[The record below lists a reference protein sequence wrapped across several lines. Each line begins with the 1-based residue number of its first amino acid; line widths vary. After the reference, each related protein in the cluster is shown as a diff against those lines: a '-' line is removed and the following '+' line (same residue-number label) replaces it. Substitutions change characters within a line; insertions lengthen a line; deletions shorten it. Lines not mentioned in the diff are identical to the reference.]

1 MVSDSH
7 VRAALAFAL
16 AVMLPLVAG
25 CRREGP
31 VRVPQGYLFEKG
43 PYQGFYDPSGRLIR
57 LLYDQNGD
65 KKADVVIL
73 FHPNGAVRQVEA
85 DTNYD
90 GVVDRWQSYNTSGV
104 LEKEGYSRRG
114 GKTPD
119 TWEYFDATGAVIRRE
134 LDEDGSG
141 KVNRVEMFE
150 KGRLVAVGLDTD
162 RDGKIERWQ
171 TWSGGRL
178 VSEELD
184 VDGDGIADR
193 RLRYGPTGMLAGVDV
208 LTRPRQAAQAKPAA
222 TSR

>member
-1 MVSDSH
+1 
-7 VRAALAFAL
+7 VRAAFAFGL
-16 AVMLPLVAG
+16 TMMAVVAG

-31 VRVPQGYLFEKG
+31 VRVAQGYLFEKG
-43 PYQGFYDPSGRLIR
+43 PYQGFYDSGGHLIR

-73 FHPNGAVRQVEA
+73 FYPSGVVRQVEA

-90 GVVDRWQSYNTSGV
+90 GVVDRWQYYNESGQ

-114 GKTPD
+114 GKKPD
-119 TWEYFDATGAVIRRE
+119 TWEYFDRAGAVIRRE
-134 LDEDGSG
+134 VDEDGSG
-141 KVNRVEMFE
+141 QVDRVEMFE
-150 KGRLVAVGLDTD
+150 KGYLVAVGLDTD

-184 VDGDGIADR
+184 IDGDGIADR
-193 RLRYGPTGMLAGVDV
+193 RLRYGPHGTVAGVDV
-208 LTRPRQAAQAKPAA
+208 LTRPRQAAQATPRPPAP
-222 TSR
+222 

>member
-1 MVSDSH
+1 M
-7 VRAALAFAL
+7 RAALVSGLAL
-16 AVMLPLVAG
+16 TMAVLAG

-31 VRVPQGYLFEKG
+31 QRVPQGYLFEKG
-43 PYQGFYDPSGRLIR
+43 PYQGFYDTNGRLTR

-73 FHPNGAVRQVEA
+73 FHPNGAVKQVEA

-90 GVVDRWQSYNTSGV
+90 GVIDRWQTYNEQGQ

-114 GKTPD
+114 GKTAD
-119 TWEYFDATGAVIRRE
+119 TWEYYDKTGAVIRRE
-134 LDEDGSG
+134 LDEDGTG
-141 KVNRVEMFE
+141 KVDRVEMFQ

-171 TWSGGRL
+171 TWSDGRL

-184 VDGDGIADR
+184 IDGDGIADR
-193 RLRYGPTGMLAGVDV
+193 RLRYGPGGTVAGVDV
-208 LTRPRQAAQAKPAA
+208 LTRPRQAAQATPHPPAP
-222 TSR
+222 